1 MIYLCINLYKSV
13 TKVDNYFVLCK
24 KFLIFFLK
32 ICIFLSFSHK
42 FGFLFAI
49 LTFRVAVSFVRLT
62 GLEPARRE
70 TPDPKSDASTNS
82 ATGAFSL
89 FGRAFNPKRLQ
100 RYEIFFIPPKVYV
113 QILSSCLFLDR
124 NLRLSVGPRSRGL
137 CRTLSAGAAH
147 RMSDRRRTS
156 PSSRWAANW

>member
-42 FGFLFAI
+42 IGSRFVI
-49 LTFRVAVSFVRLT
+49 LTFPAINCGVRLT

-82 ATGAFSL
+82 ATGAFCFFFL
-89 FGRAFNPKRLQ
+89 F
-100 RYEIFFIPPKVYV
+100 
-113 QILSSCLFLDR
+113 
-124 NLRLSVGPRSRGL
+124 
-137 CRTLSAGAAH
+137 AGAKV
-147 RMSDRRRTS
+147 RTFFHS
-156 PSSRWAANW
+156 TKSLRANSIRESFPLIKSASVSATS